1 MTYRI
6 KILRL
11 DGSFIESDINKVFDF
26 MSMTG
31 YYVNPSIINTKF
43 VNVSFSKTSGDI
55 EEVIYQEV
63 KLEN

>member
-11 DGSFIESDINKVFDF
+11 DGSTLESDINQVFDF

-43 VNVSFSKTSGDI
+43 VNVLFSKTSGDI
-55 EEVIYQEV
+55 EEVTYQEV

>member
-1 MTYRI
+1 
-6 KILRL
+6 
-11 DGSFIESDINKVFDF
+11 

>member
-11 DGSFIESDINKVFDF
+11 DGSVFETDVNYTFDF
-26 MSMTG
+26 LTMRG
-31 YYVNPSIINTKF
+31 YYTNPEVINTKF
-43 VNVSFSKTSGDI
+43 LNVTYAKFSGDI